1 MKNLK
6 ELEIGGLSFGLTSG
20 IITTL
25 GLIVGV
31 NSATNSKLAVIAA
44 ILTIAVADSLS
55 DAFGIYLSEES
66 RKDESKKP
74 IWAISL
80 FSFLGKF
87 VFSLLFLIPI
97 ILLDL
102 DLAIKISIVL
112 GMIII
117 SLLAV
122 YIARRRSRPIFTEVV
137 EHLALASFVIFISYF
152 LGTLA
157 EKII

>member
-31 NSATNSKLAVIAA
+31 DSATNSKLAVIAA
-44 ILTIAVADSLS
+44 ILTIAVADSLA
-55 DAFGIYLSEES
+55 DAFGMYFSEES
-66 RKDESKKP
+66 REDESKKP

-87 VFSLLFLIPI
+87 IFSLLFLIPI
-97 ILLDL
+97 VFLDPN
-102 DLAIKISIVL
+102 LAIKISIL
-112 GMIII
+112 FGTIII

-122 YIARRRSRPIFTEVV
+122 YISHRRSRPVFVEVV
-137 EHLALASFVIFISYF
+137 EHLALAFIVIFISYF